1 MCYTE
6 INLLCTIY
14 KSWFGTKFDGF
25 LNELTSQTDS
35 HQRVKTLKTEL
46 ADSGLVI
53 VSKNDYNENHYKVD
67 IDQRLA
73 LDLLLDARLQNKKSL
88 LKTHND
94 FIAITIEFMG
104 SIARAVLKS
113 IRFKKR
119 AGELDHRLVTA
130 HLDIGM
136 WWRYTDEEY

>member
-1 MCYTE
+1 
-6 INLLCTIY
+6 
-14 KSWFGTKFDGF
+14 
-25 LNELTSQTDS
+25 LNELTSPTGSD
-35 HQRVKTLKTEL
+35 QRVQKLKTEL
-46 ADSGLVI
+46 ADSGLVT

-104 SIARAVLKS
+104 SIARGVLKS

-136 WWRYTDEEY
+136 WWRYTDEDY